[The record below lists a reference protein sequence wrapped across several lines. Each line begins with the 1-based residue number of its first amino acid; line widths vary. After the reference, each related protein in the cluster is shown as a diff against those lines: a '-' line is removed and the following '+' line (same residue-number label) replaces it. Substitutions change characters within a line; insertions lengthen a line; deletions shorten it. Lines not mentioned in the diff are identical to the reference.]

1 MVPLMTPPVHATGA
15 DPRGPTPNVAPDRL
29 AAARAA
35 ASDVRDPELPFLTLV
50 DMGILR
56 DVRLGADGV
65 IEAVITPT
73 YSGCPAMDVIRLD
86 VEVALAAAGVGP
98 ARVVNV
104 LSPAWTTDWISD
116 AGREKLR
123 ENGIAPPARTAGLGK
138 RALFA
143 DEVVACPRCGSR
155 DTRKVSDFSSTACKA
170 HWACRQCLE
179 PFEHFKCI

>member
-1 MVPLMTPPVHATGA
+1 MGPQTRAAEPSASSE
-15 DPRGPTPNVAPDRL
+15 PRGQIPGAAQDRL

-56 DVRLGADGV
+56 DVRLGGDGV

-116 AGREKLR
+116 AGREKLK
-123 ENGIAPPARTAGLGK
+123 ENGIAPPARMAGLGK

-143 DEVVACPRCGSR
+143 DEVVACPRCESR